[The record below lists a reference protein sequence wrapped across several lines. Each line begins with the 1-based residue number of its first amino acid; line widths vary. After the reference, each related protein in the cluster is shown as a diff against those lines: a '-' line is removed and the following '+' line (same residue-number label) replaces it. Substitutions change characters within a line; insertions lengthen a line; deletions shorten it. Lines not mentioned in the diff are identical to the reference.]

1 MTFYRDTEQS
11 SFADDVV
18 GQETQGI
25 LQGGGTSASA
35 GSAGKSAPS
44 EETVAKIAANYLP
57 GVRSVERVP
66 EGVSTYVYRAETE
79 DGTRYLRFLPED
91 ATFGVEVLAQQKLT
105 DLGVPV
111 PLVLHY
117 EPWEPVT
124 GRSLMITEKMRG
136 EATSPDA
143 PEELLRPVL
152 RQAGRMLKLLH
163 TVLVAGFGWVDR
175 RFETELRGEHPD
187 YQSYFDEFLES
198 DLSALAAFFPADTMA
213 RLRDLTQ
220 EARQTLNVQNAVLVH
235 GDFCMEHIFHEGD
248 EFTGFIDFGEMRG
261 NHPYFDLGAFLN
273 ADETAEQK
281 ATRWLL
287 EGYGDVNLRAVYLS
301 ALCFTLRFAG
311 KKAELPAGEF
321 WRKRLKQAMARLD
334 AGDRSSQ
341 FCKE

>member
-35 GSAGKSAPS
+35 GKSAPS
-44 EETVAKIAANYLP
+44 EETVAKIAAEYLP

-79 DGTRYLRFLPED
+79 SGTFYLRFLPED

-105 DLGVPV
+105 ELGVPV
-111 PLVLHY
+111 PQVLHY
-117 EPWEPVT
+117 EPWEPLT
-124 GRSLMITEKMRG
+124 GRSMMITARLPG
-136 EATSPDA
+136 EPLSPAA
-143 PEELLRPVL
+143 PEEILRPVL
-152 RQAGRMLKLLH
+152 RQAGQALKRLH
-163 TVLVAGFGWVDR
+163 SVPVAGFGWVDR

-187 YQSYFDEFLES
+187 YLSYFDEFLES
-198 DLSALAAFFPADTMA
+198 DLSALAAFFSEDAMV
-213 RLRDLTQ
+213 RLRALTE
-220 EARQTLNVQNAVLVH
+220 EARRTLNLENAVLVH
-235 GDFCMEHIFHEGD
+235 GDFCMEHIFHAGG
-248 EFTGFIDFGEMRG
+248 EFTGFIDFGEIRG

-273 ADETAEQK
+273 ADETEEQK

-287 EGYGDVNLRAVYLS
+287 EGYGEVDLRAVLLS
-301 ALCFTLRFAG
+301 ELCFTLRFAG
-311 KKAELPAGEF
+311 KKADLPAGEF
-321 WRKRLKQAMARLD
+321 WRERLKQAMARLD